1 MSDAIRRIVWNA
13 LSFFGTLPIAS
24 FSVLGSGERG
34 LPELLRPENSQP
46 DASQL
51 LGRTVDIS
59 ALIESQS
66 RAPIVNQGTT
76 VPDTTIV
83 VLLGAIG
90 CSLNQMKSL
99 QDRSQKSGA
108 SHPVLAVYADYL
120 MSEASAVYE
129 ALVLRRISQADF
141 PFQVSSDTSLSPRRL
156 SVPHLKR

>member
-1 MSDAIRRIVWNA
+1 MWNA

-66 RAPIVNQGTT
+66 RATIVNQGTT

-90 CSLNQMKSL
+90 CSLNRMNAL
-99 QDRSQKSGA
+99 QNWSQKPDT
-108 SHPVLAVYADYL
+108 SHPVIAVYADYL
-120 MSEASAVYE
+120 MSEAAAAHE
-129 ALVLRRISQADF
+129 ALVLRRFSQAEF
-141 PFQVSSDTSLSPRRL
+141 PFLVSSDTSLSPRRL